1 MMLKEYSRIVI
12 YEYGKV
18 GTNTIVNSFR
28 NYLNEYDCGWH
39 FQIKKEYP
47 EYIIVTHQHDVFED
61 IINKNNFQ
69 KILIITATRN
79 CLSFGM
85 SLFFELI
92 LQKYSKE
99 EVINMEKYELL
110 ENCKKFISLHA
121 NKDDWFDGFY
131 KNTGINIL
139 DDYKENFLFKTNDI
153 FDVLMYRFEDIQNL
167 KNIIKE
173 TLNIDLNIARGNL
186 SENKWY
192 ANEYKYCKD
201 NIIITKDILSSY
213 YNSNHHKKIY
223 SDKNYIDFKIEL

>member
-1 MMLKEYSRIVI
+1 MNLKEYSKIVI

-18 GTNTIVNSFR
+18 GTNTIVNSFT

-39 FQIKKEYP
+39 FQIEKEYP
-47 EYIIVTHQHDVFED
+47 EYIVVTHKHDVFED
-61 IINKNNFQ
+61 IVNKNSSQ

-92 LQKYSKE
+92 LEKYSKE
-99 EVINMEKYELL
+99 EVINMNKDELTEK
-110 ENCKKFISLHA
+110 CKNFISTHA
-121 NKDDWFDGFY
+121 NKDDWFYGFY

-139 DDYKENFLFKTNDI
+139 DEYEGNFLFKTNDN

-173 TLNIDLNIARGNL
+173 TLNIDIDILRGNL
-186 SENKWY
+186 SDDKWY

-201 NIIITKDILSSY
+201 NIIITKDILSLY
-213 YNSNHHKKIY
+213 YNSSHHKKIY